1 MSSSAH
7 APRDNVSIEK
17 VYAHGKEILKGNLCS
32 FQAAATELAS
42 AEEYDQK
49 KVSAAL
55 QDVED
60 LNTFIPLWDSEFG
73 SGRSVILLS
82 LRCRPADTK

>member
-7 APRDNVSIEK
+7 APRDNVRLEK
-17 VYAHGKEILKGNLCS
+17 VYGDGKEILDGSLLS

-49 KVSAAL
+49 KVSAAV

-60 LNTFIPLWDSEFG
+60 LNTFIPLWNSEFG
-73 SGRSVILLS
+73 RGPSVTLLP
-82 LRCRPADTK
+82 LRCRPADTQ